1 MLKKYTHLEAFISET
16 SEKKIISLFL
26 SLSQTTRDHQENYDA
41 HSYGSSSHSQF
52 QSQQSTYVRHSINTP
67 INSPPMSPGIHYNS
81 QHQNQSTST
90 KLLLEQMLA
99 TNARTPEKL
108 PMIVKPPHGSYWI
121 DCGHIEEDLDE
132 QNQQQSNND
141 DNNNL
146 HNNKLNGSA
155 EDDGSE
161 MEIKIESND
170 LARCYR
176 QHFYGRE
183 HSNLIGFDETQGPV
197 LMSIKSESIANQPH
211 LRILLRLKSG
221 TMHEIIPASCLGE
234 NSTPLK
240 ISRLLND
247 QLQVEAFMPIIC
259 PMTSNLIAAYDEH
272 QLVMNFKFGILY
284 QKYGQIIEEE
294 LFGNNETSPEFDEFL
309 NLLGERIKL
318 KDHKGYRGGLDIQNG
333 HTGDVAIYEIFEDR
347 EIIFHVSTLL
357 PFTNGDPQQLQRK
370 RHIGNDIVAIVFQE
384 RNTPFS
390 PDMIASHFLHA
401 FIVIQPHTRRT
412 YKISVT
418 ARDGV
423 PFFGPALPRNGIIKK
438 RHLKQFLL
446 TKLINAENACYKAEK
461 FAKLEYRTR
470 SSLLENLVE
479 DLREKT
485 KVYLGNDALVPPDS
499 PAKDTKPENSGAS
512 RFIDTVKK
520 ALISRVRS
528 QSTADGSGSV
538 TLSNGKKHQISFEN
552 DSNVGG
558 NFFMS

>member
-1 MLKKYTHLEAFISET
+1 
-16 SEKKIISLFL
+16 
-26 SLSQTTRDHQENYDA
+26 
-41 HSYGSSSHSQF
+41 
-52 QSQQSTYVRHSINTP
+52 
-67 INSPPMSPGIHYNS
+67 MSPGIHYNS
-81 QHQNQSTST
+81 QHQYQSTST
-90 KLLLEQMLA
+90 KLLLEQMISL
-99 TNARTPEKL
+99 NARTPEKL
-108 PMIVKPPHGSYWI
+108 PMIVKPPHGGYWI
-121 DCGHIEEDLDE
+121 DCGQIDEEIDE
-132 QNQQQSNND
+132 VVQPQQSQQQQNND

-146 HNNKLNGSA
+146 HSNKLNGA
-155 EDDGSE
+155 ADEEGSE

-221 TMHEIIPASCLGE
+221 TMHEIIPTSCLGD
-234 NSTPLK
+234 NATPLK

-259 PMTSNLIAAYDEH
+259 PMASNLIAAYDEH
-272 QLVMNFKFGILY
+272 QLVVNFKFGILY
-284 QKYGQIIEEE
+284 QKFGQTVEEE

-309 NLLGERIKL
+309 DFLGQKIKL

-333 HTGDVAIYEIFEDR
+333 HTGDVAIYEVFEDR
-347 EIIFHVSTLL
+347 EIMFHVSTLL
-357 PFTNGDPQQLQRK
+357 PYTNGDPQQLQRK

-423 PFFGPALPRNGIIKK
+423 PFFGPALPRSGIILK
-438 RHLKQFLL
+438 RNLKQFLL

-461 FAKLEYRTR
+461 FAKLEFRTR

-479 DLREKT
+479 DLKDKT
-485 KVYLGNDALVPPDS
+485 KIYLGNESLIPPES
-499 PAKDTKPENSGAS
+499 PAKDSTKSENSGSAS

-528 QSTADGSGSV
+528 QSTADGSGVSV
-538 TLSNGKKHQISFEN
+538 STLPNGKKHQISFEN
-552 DSNVGG
+552 DQNVSSNFEGEI
-558 NFFMS
+558 